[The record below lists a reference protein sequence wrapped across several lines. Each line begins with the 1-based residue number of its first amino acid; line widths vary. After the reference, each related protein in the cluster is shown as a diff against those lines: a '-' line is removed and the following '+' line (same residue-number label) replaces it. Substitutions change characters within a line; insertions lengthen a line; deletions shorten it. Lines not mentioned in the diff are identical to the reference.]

1 MNNKEFKKQIIN
13 FKKKTSDPS
22 TNFDKTKLIKNPLGF
37 GLKISV
43 DLVVAIVVGVL
54 IGLGMDKI
62 FSSNPIFFLIFL
74 ILGIFAGFFNLYRT
88 IINIDNNK
96 K

>member
-22 TNFDKTKLIKNPLGF
+22 ISFDKTKLTKNPLGF

-62 FSSNPIFFLIFL
+62 FSSNPVFFLIFL
-74 ILGIFAGFFNLYRT
+74 ILGILAGFFNLYRT

>member
-1 MNNKEFKKQIIN
+1 MNNKEFRKQIIN

-22 TNFDKTKLIKNPLGF
+22 IGFDKTKLIKNPLGF

-62 FSSNPIFFLIFL
+62 FSSNPVFFLIFL
-74 ILGIFAGFFNLYRT
+74 ILGILAGFFNLYRT